1 MVAAVT
7 LQLTS
12 PALDI
17 GIVVNDLDASLRFY
31 RDTLQLEYDREIHV
45 PKIGRLAFVSAG
57 RSKFKLIQL
66 DDAAVTPAIRG
77 GLQGKA
83 VGIRYCTLHVS
94 GLAEALSR
102 CVAGG
107 YRVVMKPRSMG
118 PGLTIAAL
126 EDPDGNWI
134 ELAEQVDIGGDIP
147 E

>member
-1 MVAAVT
+1 MT

-17 GIVVNDLDASLRFY
+17 GIVVNDLGASLRFY
-31 RDTLQLEYDREIHV
+31 RDTLQLEYDREIYV
-45 PKIGRLAFVSAG
+45 PKVGRLAFVSAG
-57 RSKFKLIQL
+57 RAKLKLIQL
-66 DDAAVTPAIRG
+66 DAAAVTPAIRG
-77 GLQGKA
+77 GLQGGA
-83 VGIRYCTLHVS
+83 IGFRYCTLHVS

-102 CVAGG
+102 CVAAG
-107 YRVVMKPRSMG
+107 YRVSMKPRTMA

-134 ELAEQVDIGGDIP
+134 ELAEQVDIVGDIR